1 MSDFDNPLASNTVD
15 FTHLGNNSA
24 MAQNGPTNVSQK
36 DNQMMYKMMF
46 QGGAGR
52 QQKNLASSYLRGI
65 DNQLRQ
71 GKSSNS

>member
-1 MSDFDNPLASNTVD
+1 
-15 FTHLGNNSA
+15 
-24 MAQNGPTNVSQK
+24 
-36 DNQMMYKMMF
+36 MMYKMMF

-71 GKSSNS
+71 GKPSNS